1 MLLFI
6 VWDDVCRR
14 TVRRR
19 HEEGMS
25 AFREG
30 LLDLKDP
37 SYGLNPLTCGCKLAI
52 IGWTIAETD

>member
-1 MLLFI
+1 
-6 VWDDVCRR
+6 
-14 TVRRR
+14 
-19 HEEGMS
+19 MS